1 MKPLLRRLR
10 LASRIALGT
19 EPRIREDLGPE
30 GREHLGTGYGGWT
43 ILPDLLDPSSLVYS
57 FGVCEDISFD
67 LALIERCG
75 VTVHAFD
82 PTPRSL
88 DWVAAQE
95 TPTAFHLH
103 PLGVADF
110 DGAARFERPADERH
124 VSLRLTVDRV
134 SGDALELPV
143 ARLQSILDRVG
154 HPVPALLKMDVEGA
168 EYAVLDDLV
177 RSGLRPRQLLV
188 EFHHHLPG
196 FEVSDTRGAVERLRG
211 AGYRVFSV
219 SPNNHEVSFLHG

>member
-1 MKPLLRRLR
+1 MRLLLRRLR
-10 LASRIALGT
+10 VASRIAMGT

-30 GREHLGTGYGGWT
+30 GREHLGTEYGGWT
-43 ILPDLLDPSSLVYS
+43 LLPDLLGPSSLVYS
-57 FGVCEDISFD
+57 FGVGEDISFD

-75 VTVHAFD
+75 VAVHAFD

-88 DWVAAQE
+88 AWVAARE
-95 TPTAFHLH
+95 TPPAFQLH
-103 PLGVADF
+103 PFGVADF
-110 DGAARFERPADERH
+110 DGVARFELPADERH
-124 VSLRLTVDRV
+124 VSLRLTVDRA
-134 SGDALELPV
+134 SGDVLELPV
-143 ARLQSILDRVG
+143 ARLQSILDQLG

-168 EYAVLDDLV
+168 EYGVLADLV

-196 FEVSDTRGAVERLRG
+196 FEVSDTRRAVEQLRG

-219 SPNNHEVSFLHG
+219 SSNNHEISFLHG